1 MQFSQCFTICSKRRK
16 NVILGPQA
24 KTKKVTG
31 KKYIAT
37 VPQILHRSNKYFQF
51 PEPMLVVFKELQT
64 LCVTQKD
71 FLYSDNTL
79 VTDSEKTELSSA
91 NILWR
96 GFQISFSSWEFSPV
110 FPVTG
115 SGTQWKARLFVIP

>member
-1 MQFSQCFTICSKRRK
+1 MGR
-16 NVILGPQA
+16 
-24 KTKKVTG
+24 
-31 KKYIAT
+31 KYIAT

-51 PEPMLVVFKELQT
+51 PGPMLVVFKELQT

-79 VTDSEKTELSSA
+79 VTDSENTELSSA

-96 GFQISFSSWEFSPV
+96 GFQISFSS
-110 FPVTG
+110 
-115 SGTQWKARLFVIP
+115 